1 VVPSLVETGW
11 KERYG
16 RLYLSWLPNER
27 LALNTGIYYE
37 ALHRTD
43 IAADLDGFTTIQLL
57 QLPVELR
64 YFDPNGL
71 LGLVRATVVRE
82 QGQFFDVN
90 TGDVN
95 PGKGTFATVDMG
107 IGWRYPGRPLIASF
121 EVQNL
126 LDANFHFQSI
136 DPLYPGI
143 LPRRTF
149 LARLTFRL

>member
-1 VVPSLVETGW
+1 
-11 KERYG
+11 
-16 RLYLSWLPNER
+16 
-27 LALNTGIYYE
+27 
-37 ALHRTD
+37 
-43 IAADLDGFTTIQLL
+43 
-57 QLPVELR
+57 
-64 YFDPNGL
+64 
-71 LGLVRATVVRE
+71 VRE
-82 QGQFFDVN
+82 QGQFFDVT
-90 TGDVN
+90 TGDVA

-143 LPRRTF
+143 LSRRTF